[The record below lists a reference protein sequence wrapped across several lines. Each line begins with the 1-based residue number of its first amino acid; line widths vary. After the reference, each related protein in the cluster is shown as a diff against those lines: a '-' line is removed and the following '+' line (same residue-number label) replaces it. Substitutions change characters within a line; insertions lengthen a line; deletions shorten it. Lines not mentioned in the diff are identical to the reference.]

1 MWQSP
6 ETGWTKEDWRIL
18 STVRKSGT
26 RFQMWSW
33 RGQTEHWQDE
43 KKKKSARP
51 KGIQGAGSLL
61 PAKGWCLKYLAAAKQ
76 APEPEKWVHSARV
89 LEALC

>member
-1 MWQSP
+1 MVPGSRCGAGEAKQN
-6 ETGWTKEDWRIL
+6 TGRL
-18 STVRKSGT
+18 G
-26 RFQMWSW
+26 
-33 RGQTEHWQDE
+33 